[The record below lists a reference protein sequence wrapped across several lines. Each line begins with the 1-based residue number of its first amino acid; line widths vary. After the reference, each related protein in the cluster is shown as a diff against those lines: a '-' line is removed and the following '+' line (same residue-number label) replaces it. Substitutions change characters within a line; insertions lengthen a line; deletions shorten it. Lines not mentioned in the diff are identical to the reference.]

1 MGIPVGGIIKGGK
14 AIVKGIEVAIE
25 VIEAINA
32 LGVQL
37 APEQKTLLVPQLVHQ
52 AAGGAAVAV
61 DGMKNAADNG
71 LKAFEKLPKAAMDP
85 IKKAFFDPVKG
96 KFDERKLA
104 KVVRDAQQK
113 LLAHANASLKASDF
127 LKKRK
132 SEEKNSMTDFGEI
145 ACPGCYVI
153 ATYSKLDF
161 DKDLTDFIGI
171 YIGKNTNMGNGIAQ
185 DLSKE
190 GNPDLYADIKYK
202 QNVRIFTYI
211 CTADEIDEKFELLQN
226 ALISDKSYNY

>member
-14 AIVKGIEVAIE
+14 AIVKGIGVAIE
-25 VIEAINA
+25 VIEAIR
-32 LGVQL
+32 
-37 APEQKTLLVPQLVHQ
+37 
-52 AAGGAAVAV
+52 
-61 DGMKNAADNG
+61 

-132 SEEKNSMTDFGEI
+132 SEEKI
-145 ACPGCYVI
+145 A
-153 ATYSKLDF
+153 
-161 DKDLTDFIGI
+161 
-171 YIGKNTNMGNGIAQ
+171 
-185 DLSKE
+185 
-190 GNPDLYADIKYK
+190 
-202 QNVRIFTYI
+202 
-211 CTADEIDEKFELLQN
+211 
-226 ALISDKSYNY
+226 